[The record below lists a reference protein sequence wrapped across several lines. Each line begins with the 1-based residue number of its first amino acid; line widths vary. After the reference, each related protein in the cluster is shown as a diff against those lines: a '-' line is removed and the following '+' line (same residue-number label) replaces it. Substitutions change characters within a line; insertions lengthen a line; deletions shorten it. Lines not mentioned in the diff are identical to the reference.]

1 MHPSAPLQRL
11 PSALLVAGIALCA
24 LAAPQAFAADRGDE
38 IPHTVQPGDTLEG
51 LAQSYLAAPQLWPR
65 LQARNKVKDPRH
77 LQPGSVV
84 WIPVSLQPAESA
96 SVEFV
101 HGNVKALPPTPQGK
115 ADNAAPASAPLAAGS
130 TLAEGTKLEVGPDGF
145 VAVRLADGSIVRVNA
160 QSDVQLRQLR
170 RRGRAG
176 SVQSVLEVQRGS
188 VESTVTPSKDALR
201 RFEVRTPRAVTSVRG
216 TRFGVALSEDGK
228 TTAAVLQGAVAVQ
241 SRTGEIPVPG
251 NTPDALLQPGQGLAV
266 QADGTVGSPRPLL
279 PAPDLQALP
288 KAVHEPGLLAL
299 DVPPQPEAT
308 AYQAVV
314 ARDADLTQ
322 VLRSGTFAN
331 GRLRWSGLEDG
342 SYYLS
347 VRLIDVVGI
356 AGLPSTQP
364 LTIKTQPVPPLYQQP
379 AAAGVVSNAG
389 GQLLCTQVPGVRWYR
404 IQVAADAA
412 FTQPALDEARLD
424 QCKLSVASL
433 PVGHYFWRAAS
444 VRELAQGQAD
454 QGPFAAAQSFVLA
467 QQPPTL
473 SAQAMQA
480 SDGDTTVN
488 LRWQAQAGQRFRLQL
503 ARDIGFDKPTL
514 DTLLDAPQWTA
525 ANLAA
530 GTYFVR
536 IQVLDPSGLQSDFSP
551 PRSIRVGTGFSTS
564 SGLPVSD
571 SSGEAVR
578 RP

>member
-1 MHPSAPLQRL
+1 MHPSAPVQRL
-11 PSALLVAGIALCA
+11 PAALLVAGLVLSAFGAPVA
-24 LAAPQAFAADRGDE
+24 LATERGDE

-65 LQARNKVKDPRH
+65 LQARNKVKDPKH

-115 ADNAAPASAPLAAGS
+115 ADNAAPASAPLA
-130 TLAEGTKLEVGPDGF
+130 EGTKLEVGTDGF

-216 TRFGVALSEDGK
+216 TRFGVALSEEGR

-241 SRTGEIPVPG
+241 SRTGEIPIPG

-331 GRLRWSGLEDG
+331 GRLRWPGLEDG
-342 SYYLS
+342 PYYLS
-347 VRLIDVVGI
+347 VRSVDAEGI
-356 AGLPSTQP
+356 AGLPRTQP
-364 LTIKTQPVPPLYQQP
+364 LAVKTQPVPPLYQQP

-424 QCKLSVASL
+424 SCKLSVASL

-444 VRELAQGQAD
+444 VRELPQGQTD

-473 SAQAMQA
+473 SAQSMQA

-503 ARDIGFDKPTL
+503 ARDIDFDKPTL
-514 DTLLDAPQWTA
+514 DTTLDAPQWTA
-525 ANLAA
+525 TDLAA

>member
-11 PSALLVAGIALCA
+11 PSALLAAGLVLSAFASTLT
-24 LAAPQAFAADRGDE
+24 FAADRGDE

-65 LQARNKVKDPRH
+65 LQARNKVKDPKH

-84 WIPVSLQPAESA
+84 WIPVDLQPAESA

-101 HGNVKALPPTPQGK
+101 HGDVKALPPTPHGK
-115 ADNAAPASAPLAAGS
+115 PGNAATTNAPLAAGS
-130 TLAEGTKLEVGPDGF
+130 TLAEGTKLEVGPDAF
-145 VAVRLADGSIVRVNA
+145 IAVRLADGSIVRVNA

-188 VESTVTPSKDALR
+188 VESTVTPSSDRLR

-216 TRFGVALSEDGK
+216 TRFGVALSEEGK

-241 SRTGEIPVPG
+241 SRTGGIPVPG
-251 NTPDALLQPGQGLAV
+251 NTPAALLQPGQGLAV

-279 PAPDLQALP
+279 PAPDLQTLP

-299 DVPPQPEAT
+299 DVPPQPESV

-331 GRLRWSGLEDG
+331 GRLRWPGLEDG
-342 SYYLS
+342 PYYLS
-347 VRLIDVVGI
+347 VRSVDAAGI
-356 AGLPSTQP
+356 AGLPATQP

-424 QCKLSVASL
+424 SCRLSVASL
-433 PVGHYFWRAAS
+433 PVGNYFWRAAS

-473 SAQAMQA
+473 SAQSMQA

-503 ARDIGFDKPTL
+503 ARDIGFEKPTL
-514 DTLLDAPQWTA
+514 DTTLDEPQWTA
-525 ANLAA
+525 ADLAA